1 MTTERPTPTTPP
13 DSTPSP
19 APVHRRHRRRLAR
32 RIAGRVPIYV
42 VLIALS
48 CIFALPFIWQ
58 VSAAFKTNAQIIQ
71 PGLNLIPDPFHP
83 ENFTKAIASAPFD
96 KWFFNTALIAV
107 LGTVGAT
114 LSSAYCAYGFAIL
127 RARGS
132 RLWFGLAL
140 LTILIPFEALLIPEY
155 IVWAKLGWVNTPLP
169 LILPWWLGGGAF
181 NIFLMRQ
188 FFMGLPRDLV
198 DAARVDG
205 ASEFRIFVQIMLPL
219 TVPALTVVAVFHF
232 IYLWNDFLGPL
243 VYLQDTN
250 ATTLPVGLA
259 GFLSRFSRQWST
271 LMAGSLMALLPVVI
285 LFAIAQ
291 RFIVRGINLA
301 GVKR

>member
-1 MTTERPTPTTPP
+1 MAAERVAP
-13 DSTPSP
+13 D
-19 APVHRRHRRRLAR
+19 AAAAAGYRGDVIEGRRHPVRRRLG
-32 RIAGRVPIYV
+32 RILLYGA
-42 VLIALS
+42 LIGLS
-48 CIFALPFIWQ
+48 LLFALPFLWQ
-58 VSAAFKTNAQIIQ
+58 ISAAFKTNAQILE
-71 PGLNLIPDPFHP
+71 PGLNLIPEPFQP
-83 ENFTKAIASAPFD
+83 GNFTKALASAPFD
-96 KWFFNTALIAV
+96 RWFLTTALIAV

-114 LSSAYCAYGFAIL
+114 ITSAYCAYGFAVL

-140 LTILIPFEALLIPEY
+140 LTILIPFEALLIPQY

-169 LILPWWLGGGAF
+169 LIIPWWFGGGAF

-188 FFMGLPRDLV
+188 FLKGLPLDLV

-205 ASEFRIFVQIMLPL
+205 ASEWRIFWRIMLPL

-243 VYLQDTN
+243 VYLQDRDS
-250 ATTLPVGLA
+250 TTLTVGLN
-259 GFLSRFSRQWST
+259 GFLNRFNKQWAL
-271 LMAGSLMALLPVVI
+271 LMAGSLMALIPMVVV
-285 LFAIAQ
+285 FVFAQ

-301 GVKR
+301 GVRR